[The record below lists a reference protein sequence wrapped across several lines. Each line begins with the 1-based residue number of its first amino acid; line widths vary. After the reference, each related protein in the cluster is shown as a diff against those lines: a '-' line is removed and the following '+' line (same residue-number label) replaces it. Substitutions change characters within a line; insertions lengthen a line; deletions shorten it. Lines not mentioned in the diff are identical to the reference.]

1 MVKFEFGHLD
11 KVMEGRFR
19 PGHFSGVA
27 LVVSKLLHI
36 VEANTAYF
44 GQKDWQQFVIIRQ
57 LVEELKFN
65 TELKSVPTMR
75 EPDGLAM
82 SSRNLRLNATDREN
96 APVFYQA
103 LLAARIAL
111 KNGKS
116 FDDVSGE
123 VRTMVEKSDNITLE
137 YFEIAESKNLNL
149 IDNVKAAEHPI
160 MCIAGFVG
168 DVRLIDN
175 MFID

>member
-1 MVKFEFGHLD
+1 
-11 KVMEGRFR
+11 
-19 PGHFSGVA
+19 
-27 LVVSKLLHI
+27 
-36 VEANTAYF
+36 
-44 GQKDWQQFVIIRQ
+44 
-57 LVEELKFN
+57 
-65 TELKSVPTMR
+65 MR

-82 SSRNLRLNATDREN
+82 SSRNLRLNGTDRAN

-103 LLAARIAL
+103 LLAARRAL

-116 FDDVSGE
+116 FDDVSDE